1 LLALTLCPLLA
12 VPAHAAVSHIT
23 LQINALQPDG
33 TIALVAEAYAAFDPD
48 NPILWAPTAPDMP
61 LNAVV
66 VQVYM
71 DDDPG
76 EYFIAWDGEVYAVS
90 TLNSILDLTH
100 SYDYPMPIMID
111 GLTYQLTAS
120 VEQPLSLSNDAEDDT
135 NANGNDQ
142 PSAELPI
149 ELPTQPPVELPIEP
163 PTQPPIELPIELPTQ
178 PPFPEDWAISQYA
191 RIPGEYAAIYN
202 YPSGQV
208 ISQIPGGNAVYD
220 VIDHDIGADNQW
232 WALIQ
237 TDPANPAALGYIP
250 VYSLQYLGQDE
261 ANDYYDQINST
272 PAPSPTPPPTPTPDP
287 TPTPE
292 PTFPEGLTSHVRIDA
307 LSAPF
312 YTGPQSGVY
321 VGELYPDGAIYETIG
336 HQLDSQGDWWIAINA
351 GGQIGFVPMSSL
363 YYLTPREEYD
373 YTHPTPSPAPT
384 STPTPEIIAATP
396 TPAPT
401 PTLAPTPIPAPT
413 PTPTQVSTPPQ
424 TVERQAGY
432 AYVLRNGVN
441 VLQGMSSGAQP
452 IAALNAWDV
461 VFVQGTNVV
470 NNVEWR
476 QVQLLSDRRV
486 GYVMPY
492 DLRIMSLEEE
502 DSYIRNVINAT
513 PTPAPTPT
521 PTPYIAPTPTQYVAP
536 TPTPYAAQT
545 PTPPQLSGYARVIT
559 ASGAPLLNWPSL
571 GAYATEWLPYYEVVF
586 VQEQVYPEDGSQWQ
600 FVNYNDQFGYIPSDY
615 LRWMAPD
622 EVYSYFAGKS
632 VVTPSPAPTSF
643 GDAFSGYGVT
653 STSGVNFRA
662 TPGGSVRLTLT
673 KNTIIRLIDSTV
685 SGGYTWYQAEVGG
698 VTGYLRE
705 DVVRLLTV
713 GEYLSV
719 VTNPSYNDGSKIIT
733 PTNKPSVT
741 NAPIV
746 WTTPSITNIP
756 QFVTPAPTGLP
767 TATPWTTK
775 TPSDASA
782 SPSVLPWV
790 TPVPSPSPSAS
801 GSPSPSSSLLVT
813 LNPSPSPSA
822 TPSMPV
828 VGGGSTGSGGPGGKL
843 ILALVIALILGGGG
857 LYGFTMYNRARKHQ
871 AQTEAASRRAA
882 QVTTFN
888 NTGNAVNGARA
899 AAGTAASKPTAAGT
913 AAAGT
918 ATARTAAN
926 PNASY
931 AQRPNPSVTAAAV
944 SAAPPSQ
951 PVRNGQ
957 PTQRAAQTP
966 STQAVQSNQASSSL
980 PPIPALPPVPPTASP
995 AKGGPITMS
1004 ATATPQVSPYAPPP
1018 SPPAPERIGVEDGSV
1033 VRHPRSQRQRG
1044 GNPPS
1049 VDA

>member
-1 LLALTLCPLLA
+1 
-12 VPAHAAVSHIT
+12 
-23 LQINALQPDG
+23 
-33 TIALVAEAYAAFDPD
+33 
-48 NPILWAPTAPDMP
+48 MP

-66 VQVYM
+66 VQVYK
-71 DDDPG
+71 DDDPT
-76 EYFIAWDGEVYAVS
+76 EYFIAWTEEGYAVS
-90 TLNSILDLTH
+90 ELHSILDLTN
-100 SYDYPMPIMID
+100 SYDEPMPIMID
-111 GLTYQLTAS
+111 GLMYQLTAS
-120 VEQPLSLSNDAEDDT
+120 VEQPLPLT
-135 NANGNDQ
+135 NGADGDPNAGGNAQ
-142 PSAELPI
+142 PPT
-149 ELPTQPPVELPIEP
+149 ELPTQP
-163 PTQPPIELPIELPTQ
+163 PTQ

-191 RIPGEYAAIYN
+191 RIPGEYATVFDKPNGQGIY
-202 YPSGQV
+202 
-208 ISQIPGGNAVYD
+208 QIPGGNAVYD
-220 VIDHDIGADNQW
+220 VVGHEIGSDNQW

-237 TDPANPAALGYIP
+237 TDPANPKALGYMP

-261 ANDYYDQINST
+261 ANDYYDLINST
-272 PAPSPTPPPTPTPDP
+272 PTPAPTPPPTPTPDP

-292 PTFPEGLTSHVRIDA
+292 PTFPEGLTSHVRINV

-321 VGELYPDGAIYETIG
+321 VGELYPDGVVYEAIG
-336 HQLDSQGDWWIAINA
+336 HQLDSQGNWWIAINA
-351 GGQIGFVPMSSL
+351 GGQIGFVPMSAL

-373 YTHPTPSPAPT
+373 HTHPTPSPAPT
-384 STPTPEIIAATP
+384 ATPAPTPSPEVIAATP
-396 TPAPT
+396 TPAPP
-401 PTLAPTPIPAPT
+401 PTS
-413 PTPTQVSTPPQ
+413 VPPQ
-424 TVERQAGY
+424 TTERQAGY

-441 VLQGMSSGAQP
+441 VLQSMSSDAQP

-461 VFVQGTNVV
+461 VFVQGTNIVS
-470 NNVEWR
+470 NVEWR
-476 QVQLLSDRRV
+476 QVQLLGDRRV
-486 GYVMPY
+486 GYLMPY

-513 PTPAPTPT
+513 PTPYIAPT
-521 PTPYIAPTPTQYVAP
+521 PTPYIAPTPTPYVAP
-536 TPTPYAAQT
+536 TPTPYIAPTPTPYVAQT
-545 PTPPQLSGYARVIT
+545 PVPPQLSGYARVIT

-622 EVYSYFAGKS
+622 EVYSYFAGKT
-632 VVTPSPAPTSF
+632 VPTPSPAPTSF

-662 TPGGSVRLTLT
+662 APGGSVRMTLT
-673 KNTIIRLIDSTV
+673 KNTIVRLIDSTV
-685 SGGYTWYQAEVGG
+685 SGGYTWYKAEVAG

-733 PTNKPSVT
+733 PTNKPSET

-775 TPSDASA
+775 TPSGASA
-782 SPSVLPWV
+782 SPSALPWV
-790 TPVPSPSPSAS
+790 TPVPSSSPSAS
-801 GSPSPSSSLLVT
+801 GSPSPSSSPLVT

-843 ILALVIALILGGGG
+843 ILVLVLALILGGGG
-857 LYGFTMYNRARKHQ
+857 LYGFTMYNRARKRQ
-871 AQTEAASRRAA
+871 AQTESASRRAA

-888 NTGNAVNGARA
+888 NTGGAVNGART
-899 AAGTAASKPTAAGT
+899 AAGTAASRPTAAGT
-913 AAAGT
+913 TASRPVAAGAAAAGT
-918 ATARTAAN
+918 IAARTAAN

-931 AQRPNPSVTAAAV
+931 AQRPNPSVTAATG
-944 SAAPPSQ
+944 SATAPSQ
-951 PVRNGQ
+951 PARNGQ

-966 STQAVQSNQASSSL
+966 SAQAVQSNQAGSSL
-980 PPIPALPPVPPTASP
+980 PPIPTLPPVPPTASP
-995 AKGGPITMS
+995 TQGGAAAMNA
-1004 ATATPQVSPYAPPP
+1004 ATAPQVSPYAPPP

-1033 VRHPRSQRQRG
+1033 ARHPRSQRQRG

-1049 VDA
+1049 VNA